1 MAEFRLGRLKF
12 NWTGAWQANR
22 AYVLDDIISFKGN
35 TYVCVVNHTSCAS
48 QEAWEDTDLN
58 ANPARWELYVPG
70 VRNAGAWAANAFYA
84 KNDLVRY
91 GGNIYICK
99 DNHTSPANENLFY
112 ATNFAGNWDLFLNGQ
127 ESKGDW
133 AQNTWYKINDLVK
146 YGNNIYL
153 CFTGHTSTMTFDP
166 TKFSVY
172 LESVKFED
180 SWSSTVEYQPG
191 DIVLFGGYAYAAKTI
206 NIDKQPNQFVNSDWE
221 AITVGFDAKGAYSP
235 STIYVP
241 GDVVRFGGNTFV
253 KLISSAAGIAPAE
266 SGDGAVKW
274 GLITEGLAYKGAWL
288 PNTTYQKNDVVTS
301 GTSTFISLVYSN
313 TNVDPAAPGASSNW
327 SILSAG
333 AEAGTLTQKGDLLYR
348 ATASNARLARG
359 SAGQILYQSELEIP
373 IWGDNKARRVYFVT
387 LDGKD
392 DFAAGYG
399 QSIGRAFRTVRY
411 AVETATSVG
420 CGEQTPA
427 TIYVKAG
434 VYNELCPI
442 IVPPY
447 CSIVGDDSRG
457 TIIQP
462 DLGEEQ
468 RPDGSPANPYSDIFT
483 VTIPVDWNYIPGDTV
498 SFSGGKTGYILHF
511 TDAEGSPVGAQLKRR
526 AYVKQT
532 GGTSDIAIGDSFVN
546 GTAPGSPTVVIQNS
560 VKQENQRATLF
571 FLSEGV
577 MLKDIVF
584 NNPTLDGG
592 FVAPPV
598 DPALD
603 PDEDEVEYDEQAAD
617 VRKANIGFVF
627 FRIAPN
633 LIQQKIIKSPY
644 IYSCAS
650 YGKKCVGA
658 IVDGSINEPR
668 VHPNYLAA
676 EALQPGSGIT
686 LHGHQSMLF
695 GNVTQFPEDGVAIWD
710 KDNGNSEIVSCFTYY
725 AYIGYAATNGARI
738 RSLAGN
744 NSWGSYGSVAR
755 GFDPVEIPLE
765 GTVRG
770 SELILPQDLITGSF
784 QVGSIISNE
793 AAWTG
798 TGSSSGTT
806 LTVSTLTRGAGLL
819 APGASIKGTGIPEG
833 IYIVSQLSGTAGQTG
848 TYQLSAALPA
858 NLSAGSAI
866 AGETPLN
873 NITITGFSG
882 NGTTGTI
889 TFAPIVIGQ
898 NNLGQNV
905 NHIPFETGKRIVI
918 TGTNNANLNSV
929 RAGFVVT
936 NCTATSVSFFTA
948 ETTATGGVVKP
959 AIAKAEL
966 LYITEFDT
974 FRKFLIEPI
983 TGYIGNFTE
992 VAQISSNT
1000 STTAYPSANPAPVGT
1015 TISPLFHS
1023 TEEFFNTPLDAANR
1037 QIRGAKFPV
1046 LNLTEKPKITSA
1058 VTFNGDNRNYVIQ
1071 EVESY
1076 SATAPAALKI
1086 ANVTRTK
1093 FFNGSTTTPTIPIAR
1108 TGTFASPVLVPAE
1121 THLGG
1126 TDVTLYNL
1134 LPDTSAANFTD
1145 IDNEGATLTA
1155 TTDTQIFVLD
1165 ATKISAAKALYDT
1178 ANTELLLLVGNEIM
1192 KPLSVVS
1199 TQFDS
1204 YVNVIRGQEGTI
1216 AQEHADQDSPVFP
1229 ANARIRFLVK
1239 HTPVTTLRQDLT
1251 NLNDSLAYNSV
1262 TKNGGITFFDFT
1274 SDTAVPNTLFTI
1286 DVGDFIKIDNEFFKI
1301 DLKQT
1306 PNPGSAILTFYP
1318 AKPISEASG
1327 TPFFIRY
1334 RYSQVRLTGHDMLEI
1349 GTGGIFTTN
1358 FPDEPRIRPKE
1369 SRETNFVAPARI
1381 YYVTTNQ
1388 DGNFKVGEFFR
1399 VDQATGKT
1407 NIDAS
1412 QISLVGVGAIQFGS
1426 SGALVG
1432 ASVEKFDPDPGI
1444 LASENAS
1451 DQNVPTQLAVKTYVE
1466 SNFLN
1471 KLENPTIGTISQGAN
1486 LTVFGS
1492 VDVKA
1497 DIVVDGDLTVNGTTT
1512 TINTSTLDVEDK
1524 NVILANSTS
1533 PTDALADGGGITLL
1547 GDTNKTIT
1555 WLDST
1560 DNWTFSESIDV
1571 VTGKDYRINNVAVL
1585 TASAVHPTTAT
1596 VNIAAAGTTIQIG
1609 ATTGTTSVRNTLVLP
1624 AGTTTLAPT
1633 KLTNGALLTT
1643 PETGAVEY
1651 ASNLIYAT
1659 PSANATLPQTSGPVQ
1674 TGPLSGRAYVP
1685 TVYHRRIFTDRT
1697 ALKNNVGGTAPHQ
1710 PENIFA
1716 QSAGGVTGGFQLT
1729 PQTLYRFRSLY
1740 YVQGSSTTA
1749 VLSYIPLFNHFVGT
1763 GTWTNTATS
1772 ITIVTVAG
1780 GAISIGTTLVATGI
1794 PAGTVITG
1802 QTSGTPGGTG
1812 TYTISAATTSAQTNV
1827 AINGTPGANLMS
1839 NVNYTMNYATTQ
1851 NLYAYTNS
1859 YFNSATAPV
1868 TGTNIPA
1875 AVANNLVRTIIMEGQ
1890 FYHNGQG
1897 GTPVPG
1903 ILYPQISK
1911 NAGGGAGVTM
1921 SILSGTYFELTPVL
1935 SGAAYPLA
1943 ATNNA
1948 AIAGA
1953 GRWY

>member
-35 TYVCVVNHTSCAS
+35 TYVCVVNHTSAAS

-58 ANPARWELYVPG
+58 ASPARWELYVPG
-70 VRNAGAWAANAFYA
+70 VRNAGAWTANTFYA
-84 KNDLVRY
+84 RQDLVRY

-99 DNHTSPANENLFY
+99 DNHTSPNNENLFY
-112 ATNFAGNWDLFLNGQ
+112 VTNFAGNWDLFLNGN
-127 ESKGDW
+127 ENKGDW

-153 CFTGHTSTMTFDP
+153 CFTGHTSTLTFDP

-180 SWSSTVEYQPG
+180 SWSSSVEYQPG
-191 DIVLFGGYAYAAKTI
+191 DIVLFGGYSYAAKTI
-206 NIDKQPNQFVNSDWE
+206 HTNKQPNQFVNTDWE

-235 STIYVP
+235 STVYVP

-253 KLISSAAGIAPAE
+253 KLITSAAGIDPDE

-274 GLITEGLAYKGAWL
+274 GLITEGLAYKGAWI
-288 PNTTYQKNDVVTS
+288 PGTTYQKNDVVTS
-301 GTSTFISLVYSN
+301 GTSTFISTLYDNV
-313 TNVDPAAPGASSNW
+313 NVDPAAPGASSNW
-327 SILSAG
+327 SLLSAG
-333 AEAGTLTQKGDLLYR
+333 AEAGTITQKGDLLYR
-348 ATASNARLARG
+348 ATATNARLAIG
-359 SAGQILYQSELEIP
+359 DPGQILYASELGIP
-373 IWGDNKARRVYFVT
+373 TWGNNKSRRVYFVT
-387 LDGKD
+387 LDGVD
-392 DFAAGYG
+392 NYAAGYG
-399 QSIGRAFRTVRY
+399 QSIGRAFRTVKY

-420 CGEQTPA
+420 CGEETPA
-427 TIYVKAG
+427 TVYVKAG

-462 DLGEEQ
+462 DLGLEA
-468 RPDGSPANPYSDIFT
+468 RPDGSVANPYSKIFT
-483 VTIPVDWNYIPGDTV
+483 VTIATDWVYIPGDTV
-498 SFSGGKTGYILHF
+498 SFSGGKTGYVLHF
-511 TDAEGSPVGAQLKRR
+511 TDAEGSPVGTQLKRR
-526 AYVKQT
+526 AYILQT
-532 GGTSDIAIGDSFVN
+532 GGATDIAIGDTFTN
-546 GTAPGSPTVVIQNS
+546 GTAPGSPTVTIQNS
-560 VKQENQRATLF
+560 VKQENGKATLF

-584 NNPTLDGG
+584 NNQIADGG

-617 VRKANIGFVF
+617 IRKANIGFVF

-633 LIQQKIIKSPY
+633 LIAQKIIKSPY

-650 YGKKCVGA
+650 YCKKGVGA
-658 IVDGSINEPR
+658 LVDGSINEPR
-668 VHPNYLAA
+668 IHPNYATT
-676 EALQPGSGIT
+676 GIT

-695 GNVTQFPEDGVAIWD
+695 GNVTQFPEGGCAIWD

-725 AYIGYAATNGARI
+725 SYIGYAATNGARI

-744 NSWGSYGSVAR
+744 NSWGSYGSIAR
-755 GFDPVEIPLE
+755 GFDPVEVPLE

-770 SELILPQDLITGSF
+770 SELILPQDQITGSF

-793 AAWTG
+793 AVWSG

-806 LTVSTLTRGAGLL
+806 LTIGTLARGSGLL
-819 APGASIKGTGIPEG
+819 RPGASIKGNGIPEG
-833 IYIVSQLSGTAGQTG
+833 VYIVSQLTGTTGQVG

-873 NITITGFSG
+873 SISITGFSG

-889 TFAPIVIGQ
+889 TFDPIVIGQ
-898 NNLGQNV
+898 NNLGADV
-905 NHIPFETGKRIVI
+905 NHIPFENGKTIVVTGSS
-918 TGTNNANLNSV
+918 NANLNT

-948 ETTATGGVVKP
+948 ETTGTGGAVKP
-959 AIAKAEL
+959 ATSKAEL
-966 LYITEFDT
+966 LYITEFDLY
-974 FRKFLIEPI
+974 RKFLIEPI
-983 TGYIGNFTE
+983 TGYIGNWTR
-992 VAQISSNT
+992 VGQITSNT
-1000 STTAYPSANPAPVGT
+1000 AVTEYPSANPAPVAY

-1023 TEEFFNTPLDAANR
+1023 TDEFFNTPLNAANR

-1093 FFNGSTTTPTIPIAR
+1093 FFSGSTSSPTIPIAR
-1108 TGTFASPVLVPAE
+1108 TGTFVSPVITPAAV
-1121 THLGG
+1121 HFGG
-1126 TDVTLYNL
+1126 TDVTLFNL

-1145 IDNEGATLTA
+1145 IDNEGATLTS
-1155 TTDTQIFVLD
+1155 TTDTNINLLD
-1165 ATKISAAKALYDT
+1165 ASKVAAAKALYDT
-1178 ANTELLLLVGNEIM
+1178 ADTELFMLVGNEIM
-1192 KPLSVVS
+1192 KPITVVS
-1199 TQFDS
+1199 NQFDS
-1204 YVNVIRGQEGTI
+1204 YVTVLRGQEGTI
-1216 AQEHADQDSPVFP
+1216 AQEHADQDSPSFP
-1229 ANARIRFLVK
+1229 QNARVRFLVK

-1251 NLNDSLAYNSV
+1251 NLNDTLTYSAI

-1274 SDTAVPNTLFTI
+1274 SDTAVPNTLYTI
-1286 DVGDFIKIDNEFFKI
+1286 EVGDFVKIDQEFFKI

-1318 AKPISEASG
+1318 AKPIPESSG

-1334 RYSQVRLTGHDMLEI
+1334 RYSQIRLTGHDMLEI
-1349 GTGGIFTTN
+1349 GTGGVVSTN
-1358 FPDEPRIRPKE
+1358 FPDEPQIRPKE

-1432 ASVEKFDPDPGI
+1432 SSVEKFDPDPGI

-1451 DQNVPTQLAVKTYVE
+1451 DQNVPTQLAVRTYVE
-1466 SNFLN
+1466 NNFLN
-1471 KLENPTIGTISQGAN
+1471 KLDDPTIGTISQGAN

-1497 DIVVDGDLTVNGTTT
+1497 DLVVEGDLTVNGTTT
-1512 TINTSTLDVEDK
+1512 TINTNTLDVEDK
-1524 NVILANSTS
+1524 NIILANSTS

-1571 VTGKDYRINNVAVL
+1571 VTGKDYKINNVAVL
-1585 TASAVHPTTAT
+1585 TASAIHPTTAT
-1596 VNIAAAGTTIQIG
+1596 VNIAAAGTNIQIG
-1609 ATTGTTSVRNTLVLP
+1609 ATTGTTSVRNSLILP
-1624 AGTTTLAPT
+1624 AGTTTLAPA
-1633 KLTNGALLTT
+1633 KLTNGVLLTN
-1643 PETGAVEY
+1643 PETGSVEY
-1651 ASNLIYAT
+1651 ASNLLYAT
-1659 PSANATLPQTSGPVQ
+1659 PSANATLPQTSGPVL
-1674 TGPLSGRAYVP
+1674 TGPLSGRGYVP
-1685 TVYHRRIFTDRT
+1685 TVYHRRLFVDRT
-1697 ALKNNVGGTAPHQ
+1697 GLKNNLGATAPHQ

-1716 QSAGGVTGGFQLT
+1716 AASGAVSGGFQLT
-1729 PQTLYRFRSLY
+1729 PQTLYKFRSLY

-1763 GTWTNTATS
+1763 GTWTNTSSS
-1772 ITIVTVAG
+1772 ITIATITH
-1780 GAISIGTTLVATGI
+1780 GAISIGTSLVATGI
-1794 PAGTVITG
+1794 TPGTVITG

-1812 TYTISAATTSAQTNV
+1812 TYTISANTISAQTGV
-1827 AINGTPGANLMS
+1827 AINGTPGANLMT

-1851 NLYAYTNS
+1851 NSYAYTNS

-1875 AVANNLVRTIIMEGQ
+1875 AVANNQVRTIIMEGQ

-1897 GTPVPG
+1897 ATPVPG

-1911 NAGGGAGVTM
+1911 NAPGGAGVTM
-1921 SILSGTYFELTPVL
+1921 SILAGTYFELTPVL
-1935 SGAAYPLA
+1935 SGAAYPTA
-1943 ATNNA
+1943 AANT